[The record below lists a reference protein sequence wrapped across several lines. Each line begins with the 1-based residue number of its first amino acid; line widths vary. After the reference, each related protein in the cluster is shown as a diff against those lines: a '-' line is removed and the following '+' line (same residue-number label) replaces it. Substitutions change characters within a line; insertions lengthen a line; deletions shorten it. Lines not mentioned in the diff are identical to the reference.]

1 MSLRLFLVH
10 KTACIWSYPF
20 QQAADD
26 SILAFTLHTSLH
38 SSVVFRHLGSTLKVD
53 LTFGSKEVHG
63 ILNIMHAS
71 RRACT
76 TDLKFESTSR
86 PDRACGSL
94 PGKMALASVQG
105 AWNTVSRMRSFSL
118 FRISFL
124 LSGSEA
130 GQATSQLVQTDDSAF
145 KFLDLTRTQ
154 RLYGFGFCLVAG
166 CALAVVGAILFA
178 LGQVTLFATFY
189 VLGVIISLV
198 GTGFLVG
205 FKMMMDPVR
214 IWAAGL
220 FLLFIALT
228 LVFAFAIR
236 IPILVI
242 VFAIWYTLSYIPY
255 ARALAKKLN
264 PF

>member
-1 MSLRLFLVH
+1 
-10 KTACIWSYPF
+10 
-20 QQAADD
+20 
-26 SILAFTLHTSLH
+26 
-38 SSVVFRHLGSTLKVD
+38 
-53 LTFGSKEVHG
+53 
-63 ILNIMHAS
+63 
-71 RRACT
+71 
-76 TDLKFESTSR
+76 
-86 PDRACGSL
+86 
-94 PGKMALASVQG
+94 MALASVQG
-105 AWNTVSRMRSFSL
+105 AWNT
-118 FRISFL
+118 

-166 CALAVVGAILFA
+166 CALAVVGAILFT

-205 FKMMMDPVR
+205 FQKQFKMMMDPVR

-242 VFAIWYTLSYIPY
+242 VFAICTFLAFIWYTLSYIPY